1 MTKVGV
7 MQPYFVPYIGYWQ
20 LMNAVDEY
28 VIYDDV
34 NYINR
39 GWINRNRILVNNE
52 PQYINLLLS
61 GASQNRLINE
71 ISLADNTVNF
81 KKIFRTIELNYKKA
95 PFYKEVLD
103 LLEKILNNSQTNLA
117 LFLYD
122 QIKWLAEYMEMDTRF
137 ILSSSIKKDNSLR
150 GQEKILDI
158 CRCLQGTEYYNAIG
172 GQDLYSKEKFEE
184 NGIKLFFLETD
195 AIRYHREGNLFVG
208 GLSILDV
215 LMYNDKEQINHLLNQ
230 YKLI

>member
-1 MTKVGV
+1 MKKIGV

-20 LMNAVDEY
+20 LMNAVDVY

-39 GWINRNRILVNNE
+39 GWINRNRILVNGE

-71 ISLADNTVNF
+71 ISLADNTANF

-103 LLEKILNNSQTNLA
+103 LLEKILNNCQTNLA